1 MSRSL
6 NKIML
11 IGNLG
16 QDPEI
21 RTTANGTRV
30 ANFSLATSR
39 RWTGQDGQPQEKTE
53 WHRIVVWEQKFGR
66 GGGGGEGGGMSLVD
80 IVERYLKKGEKAYVE
95 GSIEYRQYE
104 DKDGVTKYMTE
115 IRARE
120 ILLLGGRGEGG
131 EFQGGGGGGARRE
144 YGGGGG
150 GGGYGGGGGGGGG
163 YGGGGGGG
171 RAQQPARSGGGSG
184 GGAGGAGGGAGG
196 GGRGGN
202 YDDFQAPPF
211 EDDDDLPF

>member
-53 WHRIVVWEQKFGR
+53 WHRIVVWEQKFQGR
-66 GGGGGEGGGMSLVD
+66 GGGGQGGGMSMVD
-80 IVERYLKKGEKAYVE
+80 VVERYLKKGEKAYVE

-104 DKDGVTKYMTE
+104 DKEGVTKYSTE

-131 EFQGGGGGGARRE
+131 GD
-144 YGGGGG
+144 
-150 GGGYGGGGGGGGG
+150 YGGGGGGGGG
-163 YGGGGGGG
+163 YGGGGGRGG
-171 RAQQPARSGGGSG
+171 GGGGSYGGGGGGQRGGGSG
-184 GGAGGAGGGAGG
+184 GGGGGG
-196 GGRGGN
+196 GGRGGSGGGGGN

>member
-1 MSRSL
+1 MARSL
-6 NKIML
+6 NKAIL

-21 RTTANGTRV
+21 RTIPSGARV
-30 ANFSLATSR
+30 AQFSVATTR
-39 RWTGQDGQPQEKTE
+39 RWNGRDGQQQEKTE
-53 WHRIVVWEQKFGR
+53 WHRIVVWEK
-66 GGGGGEGGGMSLVD
+66 LVD
-80 IVERYLKKGEKAYVE
+80 IVERWVKKGDRIYVE
-95 GSIEYRQYE
+95 GEIEYRQYE

-120 ILLLGGRGEGG
+120 IILLGSRDGG
-131 EFQGGGGGGARRE
+131 DRE
-144 YGGGGG
+144 SGG

-163 YGGGGGGG
+163 GYGGGGG
-171 RAQQPARSGGGSG
+171 RSGAGGGG
-184 GGAGGAGGGAGG
+184 GGAPRGGGAGGGAGG
-196 GGRGGN
+196 GGGRGGAGSGGAGGRD

>member
-21 RTTANGTRV
+21 RTTAGGTRV

-66 GGGGGEGGGMSLVD
+66 GGGEGGGMSLVD

-131 EFQGGGGGGARRE
+131 GDYQGGGGGGARRE
-144 YGGGGG
+144 YG
-150 GGGYGGGGGGGGG
+150 GGGGGGGGG

-171 RAQQPARSGGGSG
+171 RAQQPARSGGGGGGGGTGG
-184 GGAGGAGGGAGG
+184 GGAAGG

-202 YDDFQAPPF
+202 YDDYQAPAF